1 MVNNLLNDLSIY
13 FIPLKMPST
22 LNFTLRMSLFFGLI
36 IRKATQQKCRA
47 LLNASRAFSNK
58 SSILSYRFLI

>member
-36 IRKATQQKCRA
+36 IRKATQQK
-47 LLNASRAFSNK
+47 
-58 SSILSYRFLI
+58 